1 MEKLLYLV
9 NDAVMYF
16 SENEV
21 TNVQIE
27 TKNFTYKIE
36 FFFQSIL
43 ESR

>member
-21 TNVQIE
+21 TNV
-27 TKNFTYKIE
+27 KIE
-36 FFFQSIL
+36 AKIL
-43 ESR
+43 LD